1 MSKSIQLISEN
12 TASFLV
18 DNLTAIELALST
30 EDFDDNLIFKLIS
43 ERDELLQ
50 RYLTSTAKEDLS
62 KTLIEQE
69 LHVNSQIMALVR
81 QEQQAAA
88 DKLRLIV
95 KSRKAIKK
103 YR

>member
-1 MSKSIQLISEN
+1 MSKSIQLITEN

-18 DNLTAIELALST
+18 DNLTAIQQALSA
-30 EDFDDNLIFKLIS
+30 EEFDDSLIFQLIN

-50 RYLTSTAKEDLS
+50 HYLTTTAKEHLS
-62 KTLIEQE
+62 KSLIEQE
-69 LHVNSQIMALVR
+69 LNNNSRIMTLVR
-81 QEQQAAA
+81 EEQQAAA